1 MKAIFVLTPVI
12 VLLCVPTFA
21 AAQQISNTIL
31 DKQELCDLPEYTSC
45 HSMGFVAVT
54 QTNSSSTNTG
64 AAPRNSSSIVPQFQL
79 AKVLLEDAIQSLQ
92 NNDTNRA
99 LIRLNLADQQISSSV
114 AENLSS
120 AQIIKVLLE
129 DAIQSLQNNDTNRAR
144 ASKLG

>member
-1 MKAIFVLTPVI
+1 
-12 VLLCVPTFA
+12 
-21 AAQQISNTIL
+21 
-31 DKQELCDLPEYTSC
+31 
-45 HSMGFVAVT
+45 MGFVAVT

-129 DAIQSLQNNDTNRAR
+129 DAIQSLQNNDTNRALIRLNLADQQISSSVAENLSSAQIIKVLLEDAIQSLQNNDTNKAR